1 MEKKQTKLEINE
13 GFKIT
18 SSSKSNDGQVCITT
32 RSQCRT
38 THKRKDC

>member
-1 MEKKQTKLEINE
+1 MKKTKLTNNK
-13 GFKIT
+13 GFKVSVSHQEKDGMV
-18 SSSKSNDGQVCITT
+18 SSA